1 MVCSSVIEYEQEL
14 RMAPSTMLNLSPTIM
29 TAIKEPNNRP
39 SWYCASF
46 EARFSLEMRILLEEY
61 SGIPPDEVDD
71 HAMRIVSLPL
81 TVNPI

>member
-1 MVCSSVIEYEQEL
+1 
-14 RMAPSTMLNLSPTIM
+14 
-29 TAIKEPNNRP
+29 
-39 SWYCASF
+39 
-46 EARFSLEMRILLEEY
+46 MRALLEEY